1 MRHAD
6 TIIIGGGPAGSTCAG
21 RLVKAGR
28 EVLVIDKASFPRL
41 KLCAGWITEKV
52 MADLE
57 FTEHDYPHPL
67 LKLDVRSHFPKV
79 PFGLNW
85 FPTKGENFSIRR
97 TEFDAWLL
105 QRSGAPVENHAV
117 KSIRREDGR
126 YIIDDAYSC
135 DHLVGAGGTMCP
147 VRRNLFDDERRKA
160 LQIATLEKEFEY
172 PDRRDDCHLYFARR
186 GLVGY
191 AWFVPKGNGFVNIG
205 IGGKSK
211 YFRKSGT
218 SIHDHFRWFLDD
230 LVRDG
235 RLDAQTA
242 DGLKATGHPYFLYA
256 WDGPVKKDR
265 CYLIGDSAGLAS
277 IDLGEG
283 IGPAVESALMAARE
297 ILGEG
302 DYTKRDITYYSL
314 GGLTERLL
322 KRFVPPK
329 GMDTVD
335 APSPDPV
342 DGTARPA

>member
-1 MRHAD
+1 MRHVE
-6 TIIIGGGPAGSTCAG
+6 TLIIGGGPAGSTCAW
-21 RLVKAGR
+21 RLKKAGHD
-28 EVLVIDKASFPRL
+28 VLVLDKAPFPRL
-41 KLCAGWITEKV
+41 KLCAGWITQKV

-57 FTEHDYPHPL
+57 FTGRDYPHPL
-67 LKLDVRSHFPKV
+67 LKLNVRSHFPKV

-85 FPTKGENFSIRR
+85 FPTKGENYSIRR

-117 KSIRREDGR
+117 RSIRRDNGR
-126 YIIDDAYSC
+126 YVIDDTFSC
-135 DHLVGAGGTMCP
+135 NNLIGAGGTMCP
-147 VRRNLFDDERRKA
+147 VRRSLFEDERRKA

-172 PDRRDDCHLYFARR
+172 PQRKDECHLYFARR

-191 AWFVPKGNGFVNIG
+191 SWFVPKGNGFVNIG

-218 SIHDHFRWFLDD
+218 NIHDHFRWFLDD
-230 LVRDG
+230 LVRD
-235 RLDAQTA
+235 RWLDPGTA
-242 DGLKATGHPYFLYA
+242 ENLKATGHPYFLYA
-256 WDGPVKKDR
+256 WDGPVKNEN

-283 IGPAVESALMAARE
+283 IGPAVESALMAANE

-302 DYTKRDITYYSL
+302 TYSKEHITYYSM

-329 GMDTVD
+329 GMDAASGISAASV
-335 APSPDPV
+335 
-342 DGTARPA
+342 GETARPA